1 VGFSEAYDIPTTLI
15 PLSFKSFV
23 FGARKVMSFGNL
35 QRKVFVA
42 ATLYSSLNLQSLRYI
57 VEPEM

>member
-1 VGFSEAYDIPTTLI
+1 MGFSEAYDIPTTLI
-15 PLSFKSFV
+15 PFV

-42 ATLYSSLNLQSLRYI
+42 ATLYSSFNLQSLRYS
-57 VEPEM
+57 

>member
-1 VGFSEAYDIPTTLI
+1 MGFSEAYDIPTALI

-23 FGARKVMSFGNL
+23 FGARKVMSFENL

-42 ATLYSSLNLQSLRYI
+42 ATLYSSFNLQSLRHS
-57 VEPEM
+57 